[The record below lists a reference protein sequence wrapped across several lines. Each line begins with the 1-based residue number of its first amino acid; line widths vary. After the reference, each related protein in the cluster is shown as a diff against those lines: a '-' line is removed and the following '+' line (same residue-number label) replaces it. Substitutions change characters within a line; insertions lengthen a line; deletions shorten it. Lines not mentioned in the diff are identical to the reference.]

1 MLIHNYNNLD
11 QLNEHDVFQDS
22 NIHDYLDQLYVLNDN
37 DLMEYILIDRQIK
50 DKLIFVFHYE
60 MLHETR

>member
-50 DKLIFVFHYE
+50 DMLIFVFHYE